1 MGNPPR
7 DQSAGHPR
15 AAAALKAA
23 AQRVGAR
30 ALETAIAADPGLPAR
45 YDELG
50 LRQLL
55 RDAELFTERV
65 AMSIGAD
72 DPYYAREY
80 ATWTSIVYRRRKVPL
95 DDVIGLALG
104 VRAALP
110 SVVDGAARA
119 SGERAIDE
127 AIDVL
132 KWNRR
137 LAGDARKKNAFLQFI
152 YKGG

>member
-1 MGNPPR
+1 MGNPPP
-7 DQSAGHPR
+7 DLSAGHPR
-15 AAAALKAA
+15 GAEALHAAR
-23 AQRVGAR
+23 QRVGAR
-30 ALETAIAADPGLPAR
+30 ALETAIAADPGLSGR

-55 RDAELFTERV
+55 RDAELLTERV

-72 DPYYAREY
+72 DPYFVREY

-104 VRAALP
+104 IRAALP
-110 SVVDGAARA
+110 SVVDDDARA

-127 AIDVL
+127 AIDVF